1 MTDVRRK
8 RGTMQDPV
16 AIGWK
21 IERSSRDRIAAMA
34 AAAGVSASEF
44 VERMAVHTESELTMQ
59 GIPSWMPA
67 KDRDGELPIEGT

>member
-8 RGTMQDPV
+8 RGTMKDPV

-21 IERSSRDRIAAMA
+21 IERTSRDRIAAMA

-44 VERMAVHTESELTMQ
+44 VERMAVQTESELTDR
-59 GIPSWMPA
+59 GVPAWLPS
-67 KDRDGELPIEGT
+67 KKSTEELPIDGT